1 MPHSER
7 RRCGRI
13 AVLGRLAHQHTALAS
28 GLMDLRPP
36 FSTATTLVGVA
47 CKRAERRCARP
58 RRAPSNWP
66 MVDVLGGI
74 RHRRGP
80 KAKLTAA
87 PPPVDRTCARHRTSL
102 RCGCHFHL
110 VPRGSTLSARPL
122 HGPLPRHHTQLRR
135 SREMSD
141 ELRCCVRTR
150 VGGCSRCMAC
160 ALATSISQRFRHSGT
175 EHSELSGDLG
185 HTVTI
190 TSYML
195 HRAPGRHVAGG
206 HWVVGGG
213 ILLPTAPVAPSFN
226 PLAPQSVARG
236 PLTGRRA
243 LNLP

>member
-66 MVDVLGGI
+66 MVDVPWMSWGGN
-74 RHRRGP
+74 
-80 KAKLTAA
+80 TA
-87 PPPVDRTCARHRTSL
+87 PPRTESETDRCTATGRPDL
-102 RCGCHFHL
+102 RPPSNL
-110 VPRGSTLSARPL
+110 APLRLPLSSRSAWFDPLRPPAA
-122 HGPLPRHHTQLRR
+122 HGPLPRHHTLTQLRR

-160 ALATSISQRFRHSGT
+160 ALQLANIFAILGPSTPNSLGIWDTRLRLHHTCCTARPAGMLPAGT
-175 EHSELSGDLG
+175 GWS
-185 HTVTI
+185 
-190 TSYML
+190 
-195 HRAPGRHVAGG
+195 
-206 HWVVGGG
+206 VVEFSSLP
-213 ILLPTAPVAPSFN
+213 LL
-226 PLAPQSVARG
+226 
-236 PLTGRRA
+236 
-243 LNLP
+243 